1 MCAVVS
7 VVEPSVFGYT
17 PALVRVETAGT
28 LTSGMTVTDFS
39 ESVTPN
45 AQVAT
50 LIDVDRFWEF
60 VLDAYGSLA
69 ASMP

>member
-1 MCAVVS
+1 
-7 VVEPSVFGYT
+7 
-17 PALVRVETAGT
+17 
-28 LTSGMTVTDFS
+28 MTVTDFS

-50 LIDVDRFWEF
+50 SIDVDRCWEF
-60 VLDAYGSLA
+60 ILDAYGSLA